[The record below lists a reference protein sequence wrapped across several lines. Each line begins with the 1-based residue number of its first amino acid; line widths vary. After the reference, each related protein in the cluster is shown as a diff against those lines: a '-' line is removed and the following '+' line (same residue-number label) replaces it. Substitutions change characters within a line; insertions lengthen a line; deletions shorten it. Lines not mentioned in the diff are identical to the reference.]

1 MEPSILLFS
10 PELPC
15 WDEETVRLAGDDPRS
30 LSVLHEK
37 GFVACKGG
45 GSVLTPSGVS
55 ERLRVSG
62 ELCVPVS
69 PMEAFDGTDAAAQ
82 EALELARMSILLDRA
97 FKTQWGIKEV
107 TLHESFPVVPALP
120 DDGYFAVE
128 NGRARALWTEHP
140 LVRSFMKA
148 FPHAGP
154 LPRGVAAPGQRAL
167 DAWAKENG
175 APAGTLTV
183 DFMLRS
189 RADFNHYK
197 AFKEP
202 ETDRFHFYNT
212 DPLFATRCPDD
223 PKDFLPLLG
232 KLHVFLMAQRRVY
245 LPGRFDLDAEEQECW
260 TLLCLVCP
268 TEAALKRTVLELRRW
283 GRALIDPACPLF
295 IIGTSIERL
304 RAQKEPKDTI
314 YDWFQ
319 EETVRILRPDGDD
332 KEDRFI

>member
-15 WDEETVRLAGDDPRS
+15 WDEENVEVSGDDPRS
-30 LSVLHEK
+30 LSVLFEK
-37 GFVACKGG
+37 GFLARKGG
-45 GSVLTPSGVS
+45 GYVLTPSGAL
-55 ERLRVSG
+55 ERQRFSG

-69 PMEAFDGTDAAAQ
+69 PMEAFGGSDAEAS
-82 EALELARMSILLDRA
+82 EALELTRMSVLLDRA

-107 TLHESFPVVPALP
+107 TLRERFPVVPALP

-128 NGRARALWTEHP
+128 SGRAKAIWTEHP

-154 LPRGVAAPGQRAL
+154 LPRGATVPGQVAL
-167 DAWAKENG
+167 DAWVKENG
-175 APAGTLTV
+175 APVGTLTV

-197 AFKEP
+197 NFKEP

-212 DPLFATRCPDD
+212 DPLFAVRCPDD
-223 PKDFLPLLG
+223 LDDVLPLLG

-245 LPGRFDLDAEEQECW
+245 LPGRFDLDAEDQECW
-260 TLLCLVCP
+260 TLLCLVTP
-268 TEAALKRTVLELRRW
+268 TEEALKRTAGQLRRW
-283 GRALIDPACPLF
+283 GKALIDPACPLF

-319 EETVRILRPDGDD
+319 EETVRILRPDVDD
-332 KEDRFI
+332 SEDRFV